1 MGRCA
6 HEQRWLMGTQIAA
19 QVGGTLS
26 YLVEAVERRIVPVLA
41 RTRHDGRFGGALHC
55 DRHPS
60 SSRPARP
67 GLGCVVF
74 WKVRPA
80 PQKTSKNR
88 LANEPHLKISRHLD
102 SRRYMCKMIWLCG
115 LCAAERPDRR
125 EEERT
130 YLVGGVSPA
139 AAAAANCRP
148 HDPGRG
154 YRCAVAHGHL
164 SGVGRAHPQVPT
176 PTASGRVAR

>member
-1 MGRCA
+1 
-6 HEQRWLMGTQIAA
+6 MGTQIAA
-19 QVGGTLS
+19 QVGGTLA

-60 SSRPARP
+60 ESRVAVQRAECGALAKARFDRFSSNFRFGVKLGHAGQTSPREPRNIELELISIPWNFSSRT
-67 GLGCVVF
+67 LGG
-74 WKVRPA
+74 RNSI
-80 PQKTSKNR
+80 QKGR
-88 LANEPHLKISRHLD
+88 ADP
-102 SRRYMCKMIWLCG
+102 RR
-115 LCAAERPDRR
+115 
-125 EEERT
+125 
-130 YLVGGVSPA
+130 GGSPA

>member
-1 MGRCA
+1 
-6 HEQRWLMGTQIAA
+6 MGTQIAA
-19 QVGGTLS
+19 QVGGTLA

-60 SSRPARP
+60 ESRVAVQRAESGALAKARFDRFFSNFRFGVKLGHAGQTSPREPRNIELELISIPWNFSSRTRR
-67 GLGCVVF
+67 
-74 WKVRPA
+74 K
-80 PQKTSKNR
+80 
-88 LANEPHLKISRHLD
+88 ELD
-102 SRRYMCKMIWLCG
+102 S
-115 LCAAERPDRR
+115 ERQSEPKA
-125 EEERT
+125 
-130 YLVGGVSPA
+130 GGFPA

>member
-1 MGRCA
+1 
-6 HEQRWLMGTQIAA
+6 MGTQIAA
-19 QVGGTLS
+19 QVGGTLA

-41 RTRHDGRFGGALHC
+41 RTRHDGRFGGALHG

-60 SSRPARP
+60 ESRVAVQRAESGALAKARFDRFFSNFRFGVKLGHAGQTSPREPRNIELEWNFSSR
-67 GLGCVVF
+67 
-74 WKVRPA
+74 
-80 PQKTSKNR
+80 T
-88 LANEPHLKISRHLD
+88 
-102 SRRYMCKMIWLCG
+102 
-115 LCAAERPDRR
+115 R
-125 EEERT
+125 EETMRNSYQKGRAT
-130 YLVGGVSPA
+130 QGGGGSPA

>member
-1 MGRCA
+1 
-6 HEQRWLMGTQIAA
+6 MGTQIAA
-19 QVGGTLS
+19 QVGGTLA

-41 RTRHDGRFGGALHC
+41 RTRHDGRFGGAFHC

-60 SSRPARP
+60 ESRVAVQRAESGALAKARFDRFFTNFRFGVKLGHAGQTSPRKPRNIELELISIPWNFSSRTR
-67 GLGCVVF
+67 
-74 WKVRPA
+74 K
-80 PQKTSKNR
+80 KK
-88 LANEPHLKISRHLD
+88 LD
-102 SRRYMCKMIWLCG
+102 S
-115 LCAAERPDRR
+115 ERQSEPKA
-125 EEERT
+125 
-130 YLVGGVSPA
+130 GGFPA

-154 YRCAVAHGHL
+154 CRCAVAHGHL

>member
-6 HEQRWLMGTQIAA
+6 HEQRWLMWTQIAA

-74 WKVRPA
+74 LE
-80 PQKTSKNR
+80 S
-88 LANEPHLKISRHLD
+88 S
-102 SRRYMCKMIWLCG
+102 SG
-115 LCAAERPDRR
+115 AAENVKKQTC
-125 EEERT
+125 ERT
-130 YLVGGVSPA
+130 T
-139 AAAAANCRP
+139 
-148 HDPGRG
+148 
-154 YRCAVAHGHL
+154 
-164 SGVGRAHPQVPT
+164 PQDLET
-176 PTASGRVAR
+176 PRLEKIHV